1 MSNTILFSD
10 PRFLN
15 HDPGAG
21 HPESPAR
28 LRAILASLQAHPIPG
43 TSWAS
48 PRLATETELATVHA
62 PAYLADLE
70 ARAGKRA
77 QLDPDTVMS
86 PGSWDAARLAAGAS
100 LQAVEEVWAG
110 RADNAFVLCRPPG
123 HHAERGRAM
132 GFCLLNN
139 AALAAE
145 MALHLGA
152 TRVAVLDWDVHH
164 GNGTQHLFESRRDV
178 LYLSAH
184 QYPFYP
190 GTGAAHEIGRGE
202 GMGFT
207 VNVPLPPGQ
216 TDADYG
222 ALFGDLVLP
231 ALDNFA
237 PDLVIVSAGFDAH
250 VRDPLAEMNVTERG
264 FAAMCSSVAQVNSK
278 LVLLLEG
285 GYDEAGLAGSVHA
298 CVRVL
303 AGDRDTFPG
312 GAGAAASSAIA
323 AVRGA
328 HAVIGRPLLRRSMA

>member
-123 HHAERGRAM
+123 HHAEPGRAM
-132 GFCLLNN
+132 GYCIFSNIGV
-139 AALAAE
+139 AIRHAQAE
-145 MALHLGA
+145 RGVG
-152 TRVAVLDWDVHH
+152 RVAVVDWDGGGRLPVEL
-164 GNGTQHLFESRRDV
+164 TDV
-178 LYLSAH
+178 
-184 QYPFYP
+184 
-190 GTGAAHEIGRGE
+190 
-202 GMGFT
+202 
-207 VNVPLPPGQ
+207 
-216 TDADYG
+216 DAST
-222 ALFGDLVLP
+222 LK
-231 ALDNFA
+231 
-237 PDLVIVSAGFDAH
+237 
-250 VRDPLAEMNVTERG
+250 M
-264 FAAMCSSVAQVNSK
+264 
-278 LVLLLEG
+278 
-285 GYDEAGLAGSVHA
+285 
-298 CVRVL
+298 
-303 AGDRDTFPG
+303 GDRVEMTFRKLFTSDEIHNYFWKARP
-312 GAGAAASSAIA
+312 
-323 AVRGA
+323 VRG
-328 HAVIGRPLLRRSMA
+328 